1 MSSLGTKFTS
11 KHLKSSH
18 DTSPYRFKLKFEI
31 KFTNLSRQN
40 PHLENANLKLAT
52 LCLALCLHSL

>member
-18 DTSPYRFKLKFEI
+18 DTSPYCFGFKFEV
-31 KFTNLSRQN
+31 KFVNFGFKFYPPRPAPQ
-40 PHLENANLKLAT
+40 KR
-52 LCLALCLHSL
+52 